1 MMKHTL
7 LLAAT
12 FCAATLLPAVGATA
26 EKIVLG
32 TEGAYAPFNGI
43 GPDGEVRGFDVDIG
57 NALCAAMQADC
68 VWVTQEWDGMIPAL
82 LAKKYDAIIASMT
95 INAARKRVIDFTDKY
110 YTSPISFI
118 RIKDSGV
125 DIDDRS
131 IRGKIVGVQSGTVAE
146 NFARGVYGDAVEVK
160 AYGTQDEANLD
171 LASGRVDL
179 VAADTFVVFDFVNNP
194 RNKAEFVGPKFTD
207 PQYVGDGIGIGV
219 RKEDAALRDKLNQA
233 IARIRADGTYQA
245 INAKYFPFDIFGD

>member
-118 RIKDSGV
+118 RMKGSGV

-146 NFARGVYGDAVEVK
+146 NFARGEI
-160 AYGTQDEANLD
+160 
-171 LASGRVDL
+171 GRAHV
-179 VAADTFVVFDFVNNP
+179 
-194 RNKAEFVGPKFTD
+194 
-207 PQYVGDGIGIGV
+207 
-219 RKEDAALRDKLNQA
+219 
-233 IARIRADGTYQA
+233 
-245 INAKYFPFDIFGD
+245 